1 MTVTIHKAEWTKITA
16 ERKCGS
22 CYACCVWLGI
32 VELQKHTAQAC
43 KHLSGTLSDD
53 GTKRCSIYADR
64 PTACSR
70 YQCLWVEGYGP
81 DWLQPSNS
89 GILLTPYA
97 SQMGSNFAI
106 TMMVF
111 DEKKAKPIYKKVI
124 TELLQLHNDLE
135 LRVVRWASQTAIL
148 FVKGLIYDCKLLPN
162 RDFESLDFM
171 ADMSAPVGRYVTAT
185 LPE

>member
-1 MTVTIHKAEWTKITA
+1 MTVTIHQAEWTKITA

-32 VELQKHTAQAC
+32 TELQKHTAQAC
-43 KHLSGTLSDD
+43 KHLSGALSDD

-70 YQCLWVEGYGP
+70 YECLWVEGYGP
-81 DWLQPSNS
+81 DWLQPKNS
-89 GILLTPYA
+89 GILLTPYPP
-97 SQMGSNFAI
+97 QMGGNFAI

-111 DEKKAKPIYKKVI
+111 DTARAQPMLKKAI
-124 TELLQLHNDLE
+124 TELLQLHADLE
-135 LRVVRWASQTAIL
+135 LRVVDWQSKQTWL
-148 FVKGLIYDCKLLPN
+148 FLKGRIYDCKLLPSTG
-162 RDFESLDFM
+162 FESLEFETDL
-171 ADMSAPVGRYVTAT
+171 DAPVGRYMTAT